1 MKEKQTRVIYMK
13 AILLMIGIFLLLIVS
28 FIIIWVATADRA
40 GDAAVL
46 PENIIEYAGSDREAV
61 HSQMFI

>member
-1 MKEKQTRVIYMK
+1 MK

-46 PENIIEYAGSDREAV
+46 PENIIEYAGSDREAIY
-61 HSQMFI
+61 SQMFI